1 MADQLN
7 LDVIKLL
14 KINEELSKFLKDLTL
29 AEETNNNNANSF
41 VGVARDEGIKNGSD
55 MDDGIREAI
64 TIREYLIQFT
74 QSGLELKLKVSE
86 MLRDP
91 ILTKKIGLLDKSKL
105 KKYSQDMDQAFNM
118 GRKLIDGAKKYLGED
133 YLSVLDPNL
142 YQGALQLMSKRMAQR
157 NK

>member
-29 AEETNNNNANSF
+29 SEETNNNNANSF

-91 ILTKKIGLLDKSKL
+91 ILTKKIGLLDKSNL
-105 KKYSQDMDQAFNM
+105 QKYSQDMDQAFNM